1 MGYTLDSLRLTV
13 INESKT
19 RGEFKI
25 GPLHKGYGITLG
37 NALRRVLLSSI
48 KGTAVIAVHID
59 GVHHQ
64 FTSIP
69 GILEDGIQIVA
80 NIKNLVLRSNIDD
93 RKILSIT
100 RNKQSGT
107 ILAGDLVTP
116 PSIEIVN
123 KELVIATIVDDDV
136 KFSMNLYVE
145 RGVEYLLAD
154 EIQESS
160 FPIGTFPIDSLFCPV
175 THVSFTV
182 KQSMFKESLDYE
194 MLYVIVETNGAIE
207 PLESFKKASQILV
220 DYFSSIV
227 IEKEFIEP
235 IIEIAPKETDEILKK
250 PLEDVIPLSVR
261 TGNVFKKAN
270 IYSVQDLF
278 CKSKKELLS
287 LKNFGMKSLTQ
298 TLEELLKVPEIEKL
312 KARVDLE
319 LINEIVTGGLLDG
332 LDDLTDENLDTQE
345 EIVQVKSEV
354 SVEKKKK
361 EEPKI
366 DVMILNKVIEE
377 VAEELE
383 ISEPQFIRLKK
394 YMVDTVEHLTH
405 MNKEDLLTGNNKLSK
420 KNVERLEGYL
430 HQHNLKFKD

>member
-1 MGYTLDSLRLTV
+1 MGFTLDSLRLTV
-13 INESKT
+13 INESRT

-48 KGTAVIAVHID
+48 DGTAVIAVHID
-59 GVHHQ
+59 GIYHQ

-69 GILEDGIQIVA
+69 GLLEDGIQIVA
-80 NIKNLVLRSNIDD
+80 NIKNLVLRSDIDE

-100 RNKQSGT
+100 RNKQAGP
-107 ILAGDLVTP
+107 IKAGDLVTP

-123 KELVIATIVDDDV
+123 KDLVIANVVDDDI

-145 RGVEYLLAD
+145 RGIEYLLAD
-154 EIQESS
+154 EIHDSS
-160 FPIGTFPIDSLFCPV
+160 FPVGTFPIDSLFCPV
-175 THVSFTV
+175 THVSYTI

-207 PLESFKKASQILV
+207 PLESFKRASQILV

-227 IEKEFIEP
+227 VEKEIVEP
-235 IIEIAPKETDEILKK
+235 IIEIVPKETDEILRK

-278 CKSKKELLS
+278 CKSKKDLLS

-312 KARVDLE
+312 KSRIDLD
-319 LINEIVTGGLLDG
+319 LINEIVTGGLLDQ
-332 LDDLTDENLDTQE
+332 QE
-345 EIVQVKSEV
+345 EMIDEDEEKLETIIESFEEV
-354 SVEKKKK
+354 SVPKKK
-361 EEPKI
+361 EEIKI
-366 DVMILNKVIEE
+366 DATILNKVIEE

-420 KNVERLEGYL
+420 KNVERLEQYL
-430 HQHNLKFKD
+430 HQHHLKFKD

>member
-1 MGYTLDSLRLTV
+1 MGFTLDSLRLTV

-19 RGEFKI
+19 RGEYKI

-37 NALRRVLLSSI
+37 NTLRRVLLSSI
-48 KGTAVIAVHID
+48 KGTAVVAVHID
-59 GVHHQ
+59 GIYHQ

-69 GILEDGIQIVA
+69 GVLEDGIQIVA
-80 NIKNLVLRSNIDD
+80 NIKKLVLRSDIED

-100 RNKQSGT
+100 RNKHIGP
-107 ILAGDLVTP
+107 IYAGDLVTP
-116 PSIEIVN
+116 PSVEIVN
-123 KELVIATIVDDDV
+123 KDLVIANVVDDDV
-136 KFSMNLYVE
+136 KFSMNLYVD
-145 RGVEYLLAD
+145 RGIEYLLTD
-154 EIQESS
+154 EIQDSS
-160 FPIGTFPIDSLFCPV
+160 FPVGTFPIDALFCPV
-175 THVSFTV
+175 THVSYTV

-207 PLESFKKASQILV
+207 PLEAFKKSSQILV

-227 IEKEFIEP
+227 VEKELIEP
-235 IIEIAPKETDEILKK
+235 IIEIVPKETDEILKK

-312 KARVDLE
+312 KSRIDLE
-319 LINEIVTGGLLDG
+319 LMNEIVTGGLLDEQEESII
-332 LDDLTDENLDTQE
+332 DDNEIQKTVEIE
-345 EIVQVKSEV
+345 EIVQ
-354 SVEKKKK
+354 KKKVDI
-361 EEPKI
+361 KI
-366 DVMILNKVIEE
+366 DPAILNKVIEE

-420 KNVERLEGYL
+420 KNVDRLENYL

>member
-48 KGTAVIAVHID
+48 KGTAIVAVHID

-93 RKILSIT
+93 RRILSIT

-116 PSIEIVN
+116 PSIEVIN
-123 KELVIATIVDDDV
+123 KDLVIATIVDDDV

-145 RGVEYLLAD
+145 RGIEYLLAD

-160 FPIGTFPIDSLFCPV
+160 FPIGTFPIDALFCPV
-175 THVSFTV
+175 THVSFTI

-194 MLYVIVETNGAIE
+194 MLYVIVETNAAIE
-207 PLESFKKASQILV
+207 PLEAYKRASQILV

-312 KARVDLE
+312 KTRVDLE

-332 LDDLTDENLDTQE
+332 MDELTDDTLETQE
-345 EIVQVKSEV
+345 EFVQVKSEV
-354 SVEKKKK
+354 NVEKKKK
-361 EEPKI
+361 EEAKV

>member
-1 MGYTLDSLRLTV
+1 MGFTLDSLRLTV
-13 INESKT
+13 INESNK

-48 KGTAVIAVHID
+48 QGTAVIAVHID
-59 GVHHQ
+59 GIFHQ

-69 GILEDGIQIVA
+69 GVLEDGIQIVA
-80 NIKNLVLRSNIDD
+80 NIKNLVLKSDIED
-93 RKILSIT
+93 RKVLSIT
-100 RNKQSGT
+100 RNKQAGP
-107 ILAGDLVTP
+107 IKAGDLVTP
-116 PSIEIVN
+116 PSVEIVN
-123 KELVIATIVDDDV
+123 KDLVIANVVDDDV

-145 RGVEYLLAD
+145 KGIEYLLAD
-154 EIQESS
+154 EIQSSS
-160 FPIGTFPIDSLFCPV
+160 FPIGTFPIDALFCPV
-175 THVSFTV
+175 THVSYTV

-207 PLESFKKASQILV
+207 PLEAYKNSAQILV

-227 IEKEFIEP
+227 VEKELIEP
-235 IIEIAPKETDEILKK
+235 VIEIAPKETDEILKK

-278 CKSKKELLS
+278 CKSKKDLLS

-298 TLEELLKVPEIEKL
+298 TLEELLKVPEIERL
-312 KARVDLE
+312 KSRVDLE
-319 LINEIVTGGLLDG
+319 LINEIVTGGLLD
-332 LDDLTDENLDTQE
+332 EQE
-345 EIVQVKSEV
+345 ELMEEAEEILEKDMVHEETV
-354 SVEKKKK
+354 SDKKKK
-361 EEPKI
+361 EESKVDPS
-366 DVMILNKVIEE
+366 ILNKVIEE
-377 VAEELE
+377 VAEEIE

-394 YMVDTVEHLTH
+394 YMVDTIEHLTH

-420 KNVERLEGYL
+420 KNVDRLEQYL

>member
-1 MGYTLDSLRLTV
+1 MGFTLDSLRLTV

-37 NALRRVLLSSI
+37 NTLRRVLLSSI
-48 KGTAVIAVHID
+48 KGTAVVAVHID
-59 GVHHQ
+59 GIYHQ

-69 GILEDGIQIVA
+69 GVLEDGIQIVA
-80 NIKNLVLRSNIDD
+80 NIKNLVLRSNIEE
-93 RKILSIT
+93 RKVLSIT
-100 RNKQSGT
+100 RNKQAGP
-107 ILAGDLVTP
+107 IKAGDLVAP
-116 PSIEIVN
+116 SSIEIIN
-123 KELVIATIVDDDV
+123 KDLVIANVVDDDV
-136 KFSMNLYVE
+136 KFSMNLYVDP
-145 RGVEYLLAD
+145 GIEYLLAD
-154 EIQESS
+154 EIQDSS
-160 FPIGTFPIDSLFCPV
+160 FPIGTFPIDALFCPV
-175 THVSFTV
+175 THVSYTV

-194 MLYVIVETNGAIE
+194 MLYVIIETNGSIE
-207 PLESFKKASQILV
+207 PLESYKNASQILV
-220 DYFSSIV
+220 DYFSNIV
-227 IEKEFIEP
+227 IEKELIEQV
-235 IIEIAPKETDEILKK
+235 IEIVPKETDEILKK

-278 CKSKKELLS
+278 CKSKKDLLS

-312 KARVDLE
+312 KSRVDLE
-319 LINEIVTGGLLDG
+319 LINEIVTGGLLDEQEEVITES
-332 LDDLTDENLDTQE
+332 LEKPEISKKAE
-345 EIVQVKSEV
+345 EIVDQ
-354 SVEKKKK
+354 KKK
-361 EEPKI
+361 EERKVDPAI
-366 DVMILNKVIEE
+366 INKVIEE

-420 KNVERLEGYL
+420 KNVDRLEQYL